1 MNKFDDRFADIGEF
15 VPQPDDDLLVCR
27 CEEITKGQIRHAI
40 HDGMFTITE
49 LRRFTRCGM
58 GLCQGQTCTKLIKGI
73 LARALGVSPDD
84 IETATA
90 RGPMRPI
97 EMETLSHE
105 KNGGSCNE

>member
-1 MNKFDDRFADIGEF
+1 
-15 VPQPDDDLLVCR
+15 
-27 CEEITKGQIRHAI
+27 
-40 HDGMFTITE
+40 
-49 LRRFTRCGM
+49 M

-73 LARALGVSPDD
+73 LARELGVSPDD